1 MNDKQ
6 SHILKIALIEFGE
19 SHDECLLS
27 QAKALY
33 VNGIK
38 AYLYC
43 SVSLWERNPAIQK
56 YIVKHIEIK
65 NNNSWRG
72 QINLALF
79 LRKNLLKNKIN
90 KLVFNTAQGALV
102 RNLCLITPRK
112 IELIGI
118 LHTIKKLK
126 NSFTQKIISLKIKR
140 YLVLNQSLLNNVKTP
155 SKIKIGVFYPLEYT
169 SGKQNLTKDKNKTWI
184 VIPGEVQQ
192 RRKDLL
198 GSVKMMKEAYQ
209 KNKNLLF
216 IFLGKKDPSWQET
229 KKFVDLLKKD
239 KIYNNCKFFNEF
251 IDNDLFMSFVQKADF
266 LWPMVHPNTESA
278 DEYFV
283 NQISGTINL
292 SFSLKIPL
300 LIHQE
305 YSSWEDF
312 NSSSI
317 LYTKSN
323 FSRKLNSGVEQRN
336 FIINKM
342 KNCSNFSKEKQ
353 LSKYLNFIKSS
364 D

>member
-33 VNGIK
+33 GNDLKV
-38 AYLYC
+38 YLYC
-43 SVSLWERNPAIQK
+43 SASLWERNPAIQK
-56 YIVKHIEIK
+56 YIIEHIEIK
-65 NNNSWRG
+65 NDSSWRS

-79 LRKNLLKNKIN
+79 LRKTLLKNKIN

-102 RNLCLITPRK
+102 RNLCLISPKK
-112 IELIGI
+112 IEIIGI

-126 NSFTQKIISLKIKR
+126 NSFTQKIISLKIKK
-140 YLVLNQSLLNNVKTP
+140 YLVLNQSLLNNLKTS
-155 SKIKIGVFYPLEYT
+155 SKINIGVFYPLEY
-169 SGKQNLTKDKNKTWI
+169 SLGKQTLLKEKNKTWI

-198 GSVKMMKEAYQ
+198 GSVEMMKEACQ

-216 IFLGKKDPSWQET
+216 IFLGRNDPNWQET
-229 KKFVDLLKKD
+229 KKFIALLNKEN
-239 KIYNNCKFFNEF
+239 IYNNCMFFNEF

-278 DEYFV
+278 NEYFV

-300 LIHQE
+300 LIHQD

-312 NSSSI
+312 NSSGI

-323 FSRKLNSGVEQRN
+323 FSSKLNSGVEQRD

-342 KNCSNFSKEKQ
+342 KNCSNFSKDKQ